1 MTQTELKELH
11 LDILRDCKAT
21 ASEVWDDGYKCGLAN
36 RLAATWVQDPKNP
49 MRKVCS
55 NCGATRV
62 TYPNYCPRC
71 GAKVIEM
78 EIKEQV

>member
-1 MTQTELKELH
+1 MTHGETRSLH

-21 ASEVWDDGYKCGLAN
+21 ASEVWEDGYKCGLAD
-36 RLAATWVQDPKNP
+36 RPTSSWIQDPKNP

-71 GAKVIEM
+71 GAKMIEM
-78 EIKEQV
+78 EIKGQV